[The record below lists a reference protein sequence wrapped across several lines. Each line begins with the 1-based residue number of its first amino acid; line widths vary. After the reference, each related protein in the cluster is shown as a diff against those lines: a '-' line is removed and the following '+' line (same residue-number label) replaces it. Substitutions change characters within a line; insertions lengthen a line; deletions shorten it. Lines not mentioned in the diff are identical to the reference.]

1 MQRKPQN
8 SKCPTGKGSS
18 HPGQQ
23 DQKQD
28 TGPKTDLGQT
38 VIDNDGWD
46 AREGVSPKFSK
57 WMCVHSNEIV
67 FEETDIGSYNFVEF

>member
-38 VIDNDGWD
+38 VIDNDG
-46 AREGVSPKFSK
+46 
-57 WMCVHSNEIV
+57 
-67 FEETDIGSYNFVEF
+67 